1 MLAHFK
7 ISLVLPENA
16 EMFIISTI
24 TGYCRL
30 KITCHNVDFAQPS
43 YESRC
48 PVDILIIGHLSKSQD
63 IGKFLLITYE
73 GKDY

>member
-16 EMFIISTI
+16 EMFFISTI

-30 KITCHNVDFAQPS
+30 KITCHNLDSEMKNYQL
-43 YESRC
+43 RC
-48 PVDILIIGHLSKSQD
+48 ALAIVTCLKGAA
-63 IGKFLLITYE
+63 TYN
-73 GKDY
+73 